1 MKEAASCHHDSGSFD
16 EALRL
21 YKRAADIF
29 SHQLPTEATSLS
41 IGMFHLFLCGY
52 LLWMKEMRRD
62 NLIVSLFALVNHNVA
77 LVYNEIGQNDKAV
90 ELMTE
95 SIKIKK
101 QTLPENHPK
110 IAQCQY
116 LLLLV

>member
-1 MKEAASCHHDSGSFD
+1 
-16 EALRL
+16 
-21 YKRAADIF
+21 
-29 SHQLPTEATSLS
+29 
-41 IGMFHLFLCGY
+41 
-52 LLWMKEMRRD
+52 MRRD

-101 QTLPENHPK
+101 QSLPENHPE
-110 IAQCQY
+110 IAQC
-116 LLLLV
+116 